1 MTTQQLQ
8 ESNHADIQH
17 LAYLNWEK
25 DGCQQDRAIDYW
37 LAAEQQ
43 LKETYR
49 LPITESAPTKQ
60 TAKNQSAVPAKSK
73 FKPNP
78 SVRNKISVSPNAARR

>member
-1 MTTQQLQ
+1 MKTQQLQ

-25 DGCQQDRAIDYW
+25 DGRQQGRAIDYW

-43 LKETYR
+43 LKETWH
-49 LPITESAPTKQ
+49 LPITESATTKR
-60 TAKNQSAVPAKSK
+60 TAKNQNAVAAKSK
-73 FKPNP
+73 SKPP
-78 SVRNKISVSPNAARR
+78 IRIKISASTNKAQR